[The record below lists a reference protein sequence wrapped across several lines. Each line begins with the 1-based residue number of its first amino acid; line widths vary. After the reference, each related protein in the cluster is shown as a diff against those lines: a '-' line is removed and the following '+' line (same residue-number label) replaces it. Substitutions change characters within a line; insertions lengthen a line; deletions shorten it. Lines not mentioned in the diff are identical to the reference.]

1 MSQETKG
8 CKELISEVIE
18 KSLCCLCGAC
28 AGSCPYLVSYKGRIV
43 QLNAC
48 TLADGQCYQ
57 YCPRTPLDMDDLS
70 RQVFGQP
77 YSEEE
82 MGTVRE
88 VFMARSRDAAI
99 KERGQYGGTVT
110 TLLSL
115 AMEEG
120 LIDRAVLTR
129 TAEDKTSSPFVA
141 GNTAEA
147 LQASGSNYM
156 ASSVLEVYNRLP
168 EDNCGKLA
176 VVGVPC
182 QVLAIGKMKTE
193 PPRHRCSTDH
203 IALVIGLFCTWA
215 LSPAGFQDYL
225 KTEVDFSAVK
235 RFDIPPP
242 PANRFDV
249 YTSSEKKSLPLEQVR
264 KFIMPTCAYCLD
276 MTAEFA
282 DVSVGSVEGVEGWNT
297 VIIRTEAGARL
308 LEKARSKE
316 KLEIQFLP
324 ADKLAH
330 LKEAALIKKKRA
342 LKQIIERTGD
352 RNNLLYLGLSSRLAE
367 KLLS

>member
-1 MSQETKG
+1 MNQETKG

-18 KSLCCLCGAC
+18 KNLCCLCGAC

-70 RQVFGQP
+70 QKVFGLP

-82 MGTVRE
+82 MGTVQE
-88 VFMARSRDAAI
+88 VFMARSSDAAI
-99 KERGQYGGTVT
+99 KEKGQYGGTVT

-120 LIDRAVLTR
+120 LIDKAILTR
-129 TAEDKTSSPFVA
+129 TGEDKISIPFVA
-141 GNTAEA
+141 GNTAEV

-156 ASSVLEVYNRLP
+156 ASSVLEIYNRLP
-168 EDNCGKLA
+168 EDTCGKLA
-176 VVGVPC
+176 IVGVPC
-182 QVLAIGKMKTE
+182 QVLAMGKMKME

-225 KTEVDFSAVK
+225 KTKVDLSSVN

-249 YTSSEKKSLPLEQVR
+249 YTDSGQVSLPLEQVR
-264 KFIMPTCAYCLD
+264 EYIMPTCAYCLD

-297 VIIRTEAGARL
+297 VITRTEAGASL
-308 LEKARSKE
+308 VEKAKSKGR
-316 KLEIQFLP
+316 LEIQALP

-342 LKQIIERTGD
+342 LKQIINRTGSKED
-352 RNNLLYLGLSSRLAE
+352 LLYVRLSSGLAE

>member
-1 MSQETKG
+1 
-8 CKELISEVIE
+8 
-18 KSLCCLCGAC
+18 
-28 AGSCPYLVSYKGRIV
+28 
-43 QLNAC
+43 
-48 TLADGQCYQ
+48 
-57 YCPRTPLDMDDLS
+57 MDALS
-70 RQVFGQP
+70 RQVFGVP
-77 YSEEE
+77 YSEDE

-88 VFMARSRDAAI
+88 VFMARSRDSVI
-99 KERGQYGGTVT
+99 KEKGQYGGTVT

-115 AMEEG
+115 ALEEG
-120 LIDRAVLTR
+120 LINKAVLTR
-129 TAEDKTSSPFVA
+129 TAQDKTSSPFVA
-141 GNTAEA
+141 GNTTEV

-168 EDNCGKLA
+168 EDNCDKLA
-176 VVGVPC
+176 IVGVPC
-182 QVLAIGKMKTE
+182 QVLAMGKMKME
-193 PPRHRCSTDH
+193 PPRHRCSVDH
-203 IALVIGLFCTWA
+203 IALLIGLFCTWA
-215 LSPAGFQDYL
+215 LSPAGFHDYL
-225 KTEVDFSAVK
+225 KTRVDLSSVK

-242 PANRFDV
+242 PANRFDL
-249 YTSSEKKSLPLEQVR
+249 YTASGQVSLPLEQVR
-264 KFIMPTCAYCLD
+264 EYIMPTCAYCLD

-308 LEKARSKE
+308 VETARSKG
-316 KLEIQFLP
+316 KLEVQALP

-352 RNNLLYLGLSSRLAE
+352 PKNLLYVGLSSKVSE